1 MIFQGKPLINTNGP
15 SLQKPGFFASPQI
28 NAISKS
34 TAKPA
39 LSATIEDPGVT
50 SQRNNCVEKENVF
63 PLHQSE
69 NGELQVNLLEEKISS
84 LSLSQV

>member
-1 MIFQGKPLINTNGP
+1 MIFQGKPLVNTNGP
-15 SLQKPGFFASPQI
+15 SLQKPGYIASPQI
-28 NAISKS
+28 NALSKS

-39 LSATIEDPGVT
+39 SSAVIEDGAI
-50 SQRNNCVEKENVF
+50 SQKNNCVEKENVT

-69 NGELQVNLLEEKISS
+69 SGKLQVSLLEEKISS